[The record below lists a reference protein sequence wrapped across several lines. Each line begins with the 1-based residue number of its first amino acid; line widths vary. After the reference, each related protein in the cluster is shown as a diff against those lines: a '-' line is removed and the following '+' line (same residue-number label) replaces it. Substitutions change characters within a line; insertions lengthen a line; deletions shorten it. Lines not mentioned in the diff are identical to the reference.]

1 MKFTFI
7 DKEELCVFED
17 GKLEKY
23 QSGYVTRYRENSKRE
38 QKNREWKKNSD
49 RMLYEDYLE
58 GNERVVAEITSLSP
72 TVEKNKIL
80 YSFTV
85 NETSGIYYKY
95 TDDEKKT
102 EAHFLS
108 SNEERFFDLSVNASG
123 EIVGTVQKDSITSD
137 IGVFSKSGGDYK
149 LVTGG
154 DSKDENPFLKSNEE
168 ILFNSYGV
176 GRNLENEFVAYAP
189 SEILKVNVRTM
200 EIETLVSDGK
210 NAYIKPILDG
220 DGNLYCIRKPNEERE
235 NRNGF
240 LEVLLIPVRIVEGI
254 VGFISTFVRIFTG
267 KPLVGGN
274 KRTRGGNSAAKNA
287 EQNKLYLHNQTIEVD
302 KELKR
307 NEKTEESGFIP
318 RSWKLIRIPKI
329 EDDFSVRYDPG
340 RAEELAH
347 GVADYCLTEEGALVY
362 TNGKRIFELT
372 EKGKK
377 KLLNVDFCVRIA
389 SLQQTKGNLF
399 DEL

>member
-17 GKLEKY
+17 GDVRRYE
-23 QSGYVTRYRENSKRE
+23 SGYISRYRENSKRE

-58 GNERVVAEITSLSP
+58 NTEPVVAEITSLSP
-72 TVEKNKIL
+72 TAEKNKLL
-80 YSFTV
+80 YTFTV

-108 SNEERFFDLSVNASG
+108 SNEETFRDLAVNKSG
-123 EIVGTVQKDSITSD
+123 DIVGTVQKDSVTSD
-137 IGVFSKSGGDYK
+137 VAVFSKSGGDYK
-149 LVTGG
+149 RVTGG
-154 DSKDENPFLKSNEE
+154 DSKDENPFYVGNGE

-176 GRNLENEFVAYAP
+176 GRNYENEFIAYMP
-189 SEILKVNVRTM
+189 SEILKLNTRSM

-210 NAYIKPILDG
+210 NAYIKPILDK
-220 DGNLYCIRKPNEERE
+220 DGNLYCIRKPNEEKE
-235 NRNGF
+235 KKGGF
-240 LEVLLIPVRIVEGI
+240 LSVLLIPVRIVEAI
-254 VGFISTFVRIFTG
+254 VGFISTFVNIFTG
-267 KPLVGGN
+267 KPLVEGN

-287 EQNKLYLHNQTIEVD
+287 NQNKVYLHNQTIQID

-318 RSWKLIRIPKI
+318 RSWKLIRIKKS
-329 EDDFSVRYDPG
+329 DDLFTAKYDLAS
-340 RAEELAH
+340 AEELAH
-347 GVADYCLTEEGALVY
+347 GVADYCVTAENEVIY
-362 TNGKRIFELT
+362 TNGKRIYAIT
-372 EKGKK
+372 EVGKK
-377 KLLNVDFCVRIA
+377 KLLNVEFCLRVT
-389 SLQQTKGNLF
+389 SLQPTTGNLF